1 MLNFIQIVTLF
12 EHLIQILIIILIS
25 SIKGLKLLNHYFTD
39 FSRIVCYNQINN
51 KKSEIHYESEVENLK

>member
-1 MLNFIQIVTLF
+1 MRNFIQIVTLF

-39 FSRIVCYNQINN
+39 FNRIVCYNQINN
-51 KKSEIHYESEVENLK
+51 KKSENLYVSEVANLK